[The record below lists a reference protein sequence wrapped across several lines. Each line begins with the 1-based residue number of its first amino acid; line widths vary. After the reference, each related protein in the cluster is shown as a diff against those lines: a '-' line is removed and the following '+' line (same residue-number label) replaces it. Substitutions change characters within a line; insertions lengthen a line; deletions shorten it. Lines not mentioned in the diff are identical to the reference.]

1 MSLDTFNACVEG
13 YQDRLFDMQLL
24 QVHGG
29 FWSGYYMGSKK
40 PKPLH
45 VILKKIIKSRKTPKR
60 KQEHVDTI
68 DVEAFL
74 QREREFQKR
83 LSKVEE

>member
-1 MSLDTFNACVEG
+1 
-13 YQDRLFDMQLL
+13 
-24 QVHGG
+24 
-29 FWSGYYMGSKK
+29 MGSKK